1 MRVIKSM
8 LVALAAAAV
17 VLTAGVPASAIVGG
31 QPAAQVYPGV
41 SAMRVVFPG
50 FGAGVCGSQLI
61 RPQWVLTA
69 AHCVSD
75 QAAAPNVVPIPTAD
89 ISFRVGSNDR
99 AAGGQVVAAKHLYLH
114 PGWAWGSGAPAVP
127 VADLALV
134 ELAEPVRAPL
144 MPLAVRPVAQDAPL
158 RLVGWGYTSW
168 PREPDA
174 TQPAMLHQRDST
186 RLPQAACA
194 DNDLPITAGELCTG
208 AGACFGDSGSPALHP
223 RAGMWSSTGIASR
236 ETSVSDPCQQP
247 TVYTDVT
254 YAPWRAW
261 MWATILTRQQL
272 PCTCPPNAAPN
283 RALTERLKVRHFL

>member
-1 MRVIKSM
+1 MTAIKSVI
-8 LVALAAAAV
+8 VAVAVAV

-31 QPAAQVYPGV
+31 QPASQIYPGM

-75 QAAAPNVVPIPTAD
+75 QAAAPQVVPISVSD
-89 ISFRVGSNDR
+89 ISFRIGSNDR
-99 AAGGQVVAAKHLYLH
+99 SAGGQVVDAKRVYLH

-134 ELAEPVRAPL
+134 ELARPVDAAL
-144 MPLAVRPVAQDAPL
+144 MPLAVRPVAQDAAV
-158 RLVGWGYTSW
+158 RLVGWGYTSF
-168 PREPDA
+168 PLEQDA
-174 TQPAMLHQRDST
+174 TQPAMLHERDST
-186 RLPQAACA
+186 RLPQDACA

-208 AGACFGDSGSPALHP
+208 GGACFGDSGSPALRP
-223 RAGMWSSTGIASR
+223 GAGMWSSTGIASR
-236 ETSVSDPCQQP
+236 ETSVTDPCQRP

-254 YAPWRAW
+254 YAPWRVW
-261 MWATILTRQQL
+261 VWATILTRQQL
-272 PCTCPPNAAPN
+272 PCTCPPNAAQN
-283 RALTERLKVRHFL
+283 HMLTDRLKVRHFR